1 MLLACDI
8 GNTNIKA
15 GIFADDKLTEFHFL
29 PGITP
34 LLGLIKKNKF
44 RDIVISSV
52 VPSKTK
58 HLKDNLHTLNLKP
71 IIINNNSSFNL
82 KIDYDSPETLGID
95 RICSAEGAYYLHS
108 SKKELKKEQ
117 IIISIDLGTA
127 STLNVVKYP
136 GLFAGGIIAPGA
148 DLMFRSLK
156 NDTAQ
161 LPNVSIDAYKNIIGR
176 TTNESIASGVIHSA
190 SGLIVSAIKLIQT
203 ETKAKELFIY
213 ITGGNFENI
222 KRFLNFD
229 YVYEKGL
236 VLYGINAI
244 YKKHNGINPHS

>member
-15 GIFADDKLTEFHFL
+15 GIFTDDRMSEFHFL
-29 PGITP
+29 KGITP
-34 LLGLIKKNKF
+34 LIEFIKKNKF
-44 RDIVISSV
+44 TDLAISSV

-58 HLKDNLHTLNLKP
+58 NLTDKLYNLNFTP
-71 IIINNNSSFNL
+71 VIINNNSLFNL
-82 KIDYDSPETLGID
+82 SIDYDSKETLGID
-95 RICSAEGAYYLHS
+95 RICSAEGAYYLYCR
-108 SKKELKKEQ
+108 KKELKKDQ

-127 STLNVVKYP
+127 TTLNVVRFPKI
-136 GLFAGGIIAPGA
+136 FAGGIIAPGTE
-148 DLMFRSLK
+148 LMFRSLK

-161 LPNVSIDAYKNIIGR
+161 LPIVSSEAYKNIIGK
-176 TTNESIASGVIHSA
+176 TTNESIASGVMHSA
-190 SGLIVSAIKLIQT
+190 SGLIEKTINLIKT
-203 ETKAKELFIY
+203 ETKAQEVFIY

-229 YVYEKGL
+229 YVYERGL

-244 YKKHNGINPHS
+244 YKKSKGITSHS